1 MDNNTILHHIDAI
14 NQRLRRLE
22 SQMALVSDKVGMPFV
37 DQSTM
42 VPEEVLQLA
51 RSNQR
56 LQAIQRYR
64 QLTNASLDEAREVV
78 YSL

>member
-1 MDNNTILHHIDAI
+1 
-14 NQRLRRLE
+14 
-22 SQMALVSDKVGMPFV
+22 MPFV